1 MKVFLVYQGASQKL
15 TEKVFLNLTIDSDE
29 VTHRKLKQHFLLIKK
44 LLLIYRIM
52 LRAQHNL

>member
-29 VTHRKLKQHFLLIKK
+29 VTQKIKTTFFTNK
-44 LLLIYRIM
+44 ETFVDLQNY
-52 LRAQHNL
+52 AQGPA